1 MFEQQVKI
9 MLADVLGLDDD
20 DVNEITPESNL
31 IDDLAAE
38 SIDFIDIAFRLEK
51 DFNLNPVKTTDI
63 IPPFLQD
70 VGSYDESNKLTPEM
84 IQKLNEYPHINGD
97 LLEEIKESR
106 DYKPLLKVKNITN
119 FIEWKKENA

>member
-1 MFEQQVKI
+1 MFEQQVKT

-20 DVNEITPESNL
+20 VDEITPESNL

-51 DFNLNPVKTTDI
+51 DFNLKPVKTTDI

-70 VGSYDESNKLTPEM
+70 ASSYDENNKLTSEM
-84 IQKLNEYPHINGD
+84 IQKLDNYPHINGD
-97 LLEEIKESR
+97 LLEEIKKSR
-106 DYKPLLKVKNITN
+106 DYRPLLKVKNITN
-119 FIEWKKENA
+119 FVRWKKENA